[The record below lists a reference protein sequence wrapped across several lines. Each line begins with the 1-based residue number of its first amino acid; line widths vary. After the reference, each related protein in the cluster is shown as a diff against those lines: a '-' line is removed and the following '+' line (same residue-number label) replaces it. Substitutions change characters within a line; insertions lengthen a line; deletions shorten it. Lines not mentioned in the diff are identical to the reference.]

1 MTAKRGR
8 HLIRAILFI
17 VRLRRDVQSA
27 HRRRTTRRRMGALA
41 KTAAM
46 LRQNSG
52 GGGCSP
58 NKMKDRPPLTRC
70 ESSRRPRH
78 ELLRQSQ
85 HRNSAP
91 STIYPAPISPSPQ
104 PLNNFEEGEVEESNS
119 EFESFLQMPSPY
131 QQLQKEI
138 YSSKAHKFAVN
149 SIKNEKT
156 NNVNEEEDSE
166 KLLEEKRERNDE
178 NESKITGW
186 LDPQELTDL
195 LEKVEI
201 HKLGSDWQN
210 LFPSTSN
217 ACNKRSK
224 NGNINGNNTTA
235 GLRQLFSAGAKLIKN
250 VQRGLYLATLFYTE
264 NGRILCTVDD
274 CLPVICVDENF
285 TGNGLNPD
293 EFHWLLKLSLC
304 WNQLKQLQN
313 ALLNCNT
320 ASANCSI
327 RIRLLEAASAMH
339 NALGVKDIGRL
350 HYVPLQPRPGT
361 HILVTVR
368 LLLTKDNDVVLAA
381 QGLALRWM
389 RLAKFLIRRQG
400 CSVMESLKHEMLPIL
415 NFYESSLIS
424 LKPGLYLAYLKL
436 QSSLNCVNV
445 LIPENFTSIL
455 PFAKIRSNNFLTQQE
470 WMFLQ
475 SLNCNNNGI
484 IIKKEKSEQQQI
496 FTEEQINFQKQL
508 ASAAKNLTIDLDL
521 NKTQISTTRIFFHR
535 LVRLNNQVL
544 LILAMPRPEEVC
556 PIINNYSS
564 TPVRGINNGNNNWT
578 NNLLNLKNENINNCS
593 PLQQQQQF
601 RGCLSMPVS
610 VFQIVNMFAYQP
622 KLLSTYCHLSVFLDH
637 FLILLQYEQRACL
650 DQTTA
655 FLYSEQLKILGQF
668 QKNLDKCWRSVRWI
682 SDFASIARERAYL
695 NR

>member
-119 EFESFLQMPSPY
+119 EFESFFQMPSPY

-149 SIKNEKT
+149 SIKEEKI
-156 NNVNEEEDSE
+156 NNFSEENSE
-166 KLLEEKRERNDE
+166 KLLEENKERNDE

-186 LDPQELTDL
+186 LDPKELTDL

-235 GLRQLFSAGAKLIKN
+235 GLRQLFSAGAKLVKN

-350 HYVPLQPRPGT
+350 HYAPLQPRPGT

-470 WMFLQ
+470 WIFLQ

-508 ASAAKNLTIDLDL
+508 ASAAKNV
-521 NKTQISTTRIFFHR
+521 SSS
-535 LVRLNNQVL
+535 
-544 LILAMPRPEEVC
+544 LI
-556 PIINNYSS
+556 
-564 TPVRGINNGNNNWT
+564 
-578 NNLLNLKNENINNCS
+578 
-593 PLQQQQQF
+593 
-601 RGCLSMPVS
+601 
-610 VFQIVNMFAYQP
+610 
-622 KLLSTYCHLSVFLDH
+622 
-637 FLILLQYEQRACL
+637 
-650 DQTTA
+650 
-655 FLYSEQLKILGQF
+655 
-668 QKNLDKCWRSVRWI
+668 
-682 SDFASIARERAYL
+682 
-695 NR
+695 